1 MCQFSS
7 PSYSTISSDI
17 RSVKNLFYTK
27 KFTEIGSTK
36 LCKQKNCWTLDL
48 IVKIKILSPS
58 VLIFNTTENSA
69 ADLRMSSPC
78 GTCNEDCGPD
88 HVKCYVCNKIY
99 HFSRGGVMETIYWKW
114 DTARKQGW
122 KCSQACRTQS
132 STPTD

>member
-1 MCQFSS
+1 M
-7 PSYSTISSDI
+7 
-17 RSVKNLFYTK
+17 
-27 KFTEIGSTK
+27 
-36 LCKQKNCWTLDL
+36 
-48 IVKIKILSPS
+48 
-58 VLIFNTTENSA
+58 LIFNTTENSA

-99 HFSRGGVMETIYWKW
+99 HFSRGGVMETIYRKW

-132 STPTD
+132 STPTDETLSLDAVGHKLNELCLNIANLTCCATAKSNLFASAVRDSKTG